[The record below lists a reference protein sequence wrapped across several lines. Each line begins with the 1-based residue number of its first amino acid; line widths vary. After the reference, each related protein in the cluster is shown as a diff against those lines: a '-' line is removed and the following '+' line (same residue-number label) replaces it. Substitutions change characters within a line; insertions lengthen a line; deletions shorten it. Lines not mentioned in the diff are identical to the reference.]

1 MGETD
6 RRSHAKVAGCVGT
19 FQFGGY
25 LVELIGIECDLCIKD
40 AISIISEMDGRVVQQ
55 LQT

>member
-25 LVELIGIECDLCIKD
+25 LVELIGIECDFCIKD